1 MNFELKVTGDG
12 KVPEKPGK
20 TENKQSKVPHGE
32 FKPGFRKILDKK
44 QKDHVDEA
52 EALNPDDDVA
62 LEEEIYS
69 QEGIPDSKPRR
80 SEFAPTKG
88 KSSLQDQE
96 VASRFNDVRRRLES
110 NDDGLAPVDPDEGS
124 QEDSLTLDDLAS
136 MTTEEI
142 QTPNSPS
149 ITSSLNPEMG
159 ITPSL
164 NPEMGIT
171 PSLNPEMGITPSLN
185 PEMGVT
191 PSLNPEMGVTP
202 SLNPEMGV
210 TSSLNPEM
218 GITPSL
224 NPEIGV
230 TSSLNPE
237 MSQGINQGVNQ
248 GTGQRISQGTGLSN
262 PVLGQGR
269 GRNDQ
274 ANQVAQDDRRSDR
287 SGQFLSA
294 QTLGDNRQA
303 PPTGRSERTSF
314 ESRQTL
320 ADQRR
325 DSTGFIAQPSASTRD
340 MPDSTRFTG
349 QSASADARPR
359 HIHSH
364 NTHTTHPRSSP
375 FDSGS
380 SASSPMAPRST
391 ESSPR
396 QDITLSSRSRDEFS
410 RTDSSRYERRSDA
423 VVRDTSQAVTSN
435 TRNDQPTDQ
444 ISRETRRSDIVSRD
458 ERVSAVVLKE
468 DDSAQTLPNTAQT
481 ATVPGN
487 LDLKPAKDNT
497 QDVAAFEDVEDLSDI
512 DDLFDNEEVLVA
524 PGKTEPRAQV
534 LADLM
539 QSPLVQTFQAAPTE
553 TTSGVSNAQTM
564 ADLVTSMV
572 QQISQVSFSDRTE
585 TLVTLVHPPVFE
597 GAQVIIREF
606 NQAKGEFSVSFHDLS
621 PQASALLLERTN
633 QRLLQDGFERRGLT
647 IHILQVS
654 QAPITETYFTSGDQ
668 RGSFREN
675 DREGDSKDKGSD
687 GQRDRRQR

>member
-159 ITPSL
+159 ITP
-164 NPEMGIT
+164 
-171 PSLNPEMGITPSLN
+171 
-185 PEMGVT
+185 
-191 PSLNPEMGVTP
+191 
-202 SLNPEMGV
+202 
-210 TSSLNPEM
+210 SLNPEM